1 MTAHATAA
9 AVLVVAALTSGH
21 DGEPCKRVTEE
32 YHAAR
37 SEVFAAIETYER
49 CIDASQGRSECADE
63 FADLDLA
70 QAQHE
75 RALTEYRRAC
85 Q

>member
-1 MTAHATAA
+1 MTSHGIVGLLALATLA
-9 AVLVVAALTSGH
+9 T
-21 DGEPCKRVTEE
+21 DGESAACKRAGEE

-37 SEVFAAIETYER
+37 SVVLSAIETYER

-75 RALTEYRRAC
+75 RALAEYQKVCR
-85 Q
+85 